1 MKSFPLCTYKKKY
14 DTKSLEV
21 LDFFSNFAAESNIN
35 STLLKIMVKKYFIG
49 SFAALLTVGFMTS
62 CSHDDVYDASQ
73 DMDVLKYEA
82 AFKAKFGEP
91 APDQDWGFGIN
102 ASKTRGTR
110 AIASIFNFPSDCD
123 ASKFLADVPTGVQT
137 YEQVGQNGYATG
149 VSYIENRSSEVNI
162 WGQYDGSKT
171 TGGTLYIKGNCDFS
185 SVKFYVA
192 SNTEIY
198 LVEGATL
205 TLAGGGNGA
214 GNLQAGCNFYIA
226 EGAKIVTDGELVL
239 NNGLHIYNHGT
250 IEAAKLSVNN
260 NSILYNVGTVTVSG
274 ELSTENGNSVIVN
287 DGDITATRLHT
298 AGSSHVQNNADFNI
312 SGNTDIDSNNNTWV
326 NNGQYTTRNFYY
338 TAGSCDVINNC
349 RLTVTNLFK
358 INLGDTDKNGF
369 QMDSN
374 CGVVT
379 KDFEAAGPC
388 FIYMGSNSVF
398 KVTGTATM
406 NITKDVYGI
415 YGPESG
421 NYAVFQAKD
430 IVNGAEDPNQGFVAN
445 YFQKVYVVAETHF
458 AQGYSDKSAAQQA
471 AGEIGSQPYYRVADG
486 AGLYVNGEKPSI
498 TIAES
503 TCNPGF
509 GGGDPDEFV
518 PVIRVMAEDLSAK
531 EGSDFDFNDVVFDV
545 MWIDGGAK
553 IRLMA
558 AGGTLPLTIE
568 GQEVHELFKEKT
580 QAMINTIENDRSHE
594 PVIFTITGDF
604 KTDGVN
610 DANKI
615 SVKVYKNDQWKE
627 LTAVKGKVASKIGVD
642 PKVDWQKEWNDIE
655 DLYPDFGAWVRG
667 EVDLFY

>member
-1 MKSFPLCTYKKKY
+1 
-14 DTKSLEV
+14 
-21 LDFFSNFAAESNIN
+21 
-35 STLLKIMVKKYFIG
+35 MVKKYFIG

-91 APDQDWGFGIN
+91 APDQDWGFGI
-102 ASKTRGTR
+102 SRGTR
-110 AIASIFNFPSDCD
+110 AVSTYTGVKGTMTPVYTFPTDAP
-123 ASKFLADVPTGVQT
+123 ASKFLASVPGGVEKLPADGNVKGGT
-137 YEQVGQNGYATG
+137 YYIDATTTKVNMYEIAGIIYVSGICDMSESASFEVAQNTQIYL
-149 VSYIENRSSEVNI
+149 IENSQLILNAKDAAKLKAKV
-162 WGQYDGSKT
+162 
-171 TGGTLYIKGNCDFS
+171 YI
-185 SVKFYVA
+185 A
-192 SNTEIY
+192 S
-198 LVEGATL
+198 GATL
-205 TLAGGGNGA
+205 KTSGRLKMDNTS
-214 GNLQAGCNFYIA
+214 
-226 EGAKIVTDGELVL
+226 EV
-239 NNGLHIYNHGT
+239 YNHGT
-250 IEAAKLSVNN
+250 IDAGSFEVNN
-260 NSILYNVGTVTVSG
+260 TSILYNVGELKVSG
-274 ELSTENGNSVIVN
+274 EVYLANSNSAIVN
-287 DGDITATRLHT
+287 DGTITGDSLNT
-298 AGSSHVQNNADFNI
+298 AGSSHFLNNAEVELT
-312 SGNTDIDSNNNTWV
+312 GNTTINSNNNTWV
-326 NNGQYTTRNFYY
+326 NNGYYHTGNYIY
-338 TAGSCDVINNC
+338 TAGSNDVINNC
-349 RLTVTNLFK
+349 RLKVDELFNIYIGDVWPQDRANT
-358 INLGDTDKNGF
+358 INKGFRMDAGSGVETKNF
-369 QMDSN
+369 LAS
-374 CGVVT
+374 
-379 KDFEAAGPC
+379 GPM
-388 FIYMGSNSVF
+388 FINMGPRSVF
-398 KVTGTATM
+398 KVTNTATM

-421 NYAVFQAKD
+421 DYAVFQAKD
-430 IVNGAEDPNQGFVAN
+430 IVNGAANSNQGFVAN
-445 YFQKVYVVAETHF
+445 YFNNVYVVADTHFSFGYSNVDPSQWETHVPG
-458 AQGYSDKSAAQQA
+458 QWD
-471 AGEIGSQPYYRVADG
+471 QPYYRVADG
-486 AGLYVNGEKPSI
+486 AALYTNGVKPEYTI
-498 TIAES
+498 TP
-503 TCNPGF
+503 TVCNPGF